1 MIRKGKDPLLRSIL
15 QVGRGGDMFGHL
27 LIQLV
32 CVYGGRC
39 HQFFFLCYTPSRS
52 EVFVAIMLGLLGV
65 VGLLDSFLSIVF
77 RRMHAI
83 LALLAPWLV
92 GID

>member
-1 MIRKGKDPLLRSIL
+1 
-15 QVGRGGDMFGHL
+15 
-27 LIQLV
+27 
-32 CVYGGRC
+32 
-39 HQFFFLCYTPSRS
+39 
-52 EVFVAIMLGLLGV
+52 MLGLLGV